1 VQGNQ
6 MLDYRQGLLAEA
18 KDFGK
23 PATTASKGEPLMD

>member
-6 MLDYRQGLLAEA
+6 VLDYRQGLLAEA
-18 KDFGK
+18 KDFGE